1 MPEMFVKG
9 TIANLKVDC
18 AEVLDMMATEKADQV
33 MPRRN
38 RIVTFV
44 NTLSAASVDVEL
56 GRHPSEERP

>member
-1 MPEMFVKG
+1 MKG

-18 AEVLDMMATEKADQV
+18 AEVLDTMATEKTHQA

-44 NTLSAASVDVEL
+44 NILSAASLDVEL
-56 GRHPSEERP
+56 GWHPSEERP